1 MEKCAA
7 SAFTIVIHLVM
18 EVNFSV
24 SAAAIDAVPVF
35 EASQRWV
42 I

>member
-7 SAFTIVIHLVM
+7 NAFIIVIHLMM
-18 EVNFSV
+18 EVNFSI
-24 SAAAIDAVPVF
+24 SAVAIDAVPIL
-35 EASQRWV
+35 EASQRWA

>member
-7 SAFTIVIHLVM
+7 NAFTIVIHLMM
-18 EVNFSV
+18 EVSFSI
-24 SAAAIDAVPVF
+24 SAVVDVAVPIL
-35 EASQRWV
+35 EASQRWA